1 MKKVILLSLL
11 LAASVMP
18 MVAEDLNESEK
29 SVDTQAV
36 QEQINLQ
43 KEIPASSKV
52 TKIKSLPPKWTDFCE
67 AGYENAVYKNNHDVF
82 DIFSFVKSE
91 RVKRNYW
98 AERRVSFEKYLKTC
112 DSLNETAKDSCYA
125 KLVESENQKND
136 LYKIKRKELLYEN
149 NMDIQRR

>member
-91 RVKRNYW
+91 RIKKKYW
-98 AERRVSFEKYLKTC
+98 AERRVSFEKYLKSC
-112 DSLNETAKDSCYA
+112 NALSDEAKATCYA
-125 KLVESENQKND
+125 ELKKSEEQKND
-136 LYKIKRKELLYEN
+136 LYKLQRKQLLYESN
-149 NMDIQRR
+149 VDIHRR